1 MEGEKMSGNRKA
13 ALGLFVMALA
23 ALTGFYG
30 YAQLTGDV
38 QGFEAGQWTALMLLV
53 LAILSLVKFK
63 V

>member
-1 MEGEKMSGNRKA
+1 MSGNRKA

-30 YAQLTGDV
+30 
-38 QGFEAGQWTALMLLV
+38 QGFEAGQWTALMLLD